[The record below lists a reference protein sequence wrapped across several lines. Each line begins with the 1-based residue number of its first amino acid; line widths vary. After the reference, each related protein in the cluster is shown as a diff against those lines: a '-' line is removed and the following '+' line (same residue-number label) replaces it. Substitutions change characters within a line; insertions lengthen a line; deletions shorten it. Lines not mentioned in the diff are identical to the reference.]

1 MSDPDATHDLLIVGG
16 GMVGALCAAAC
27 ADKGL
32 RIAVIEPRAPMLDW
46 AEGTRDLRVC
56 ALSRASQRI
65 LQRLGV
71 WERILALGASPYR
84 EMRVW
89 TGKGGGVHFDSRA
102 LGEPDLGHIVEN
114 RVIQRALW
122 EHLSAH
128 TEVELITPVRITEFT
143 HETGLTHLGLDDGR
157 RLQGRLLVGSDGR
170 DSQVRALAGIETY
183 GWDYD
188 QRAIV
193 ATVRPE
199 HDHQET
205 AWQRFLPSGPLA
217 LLPLRDGACS
227 LVWSA
232 TEQHAETL
240 LGLAPAAFSEALTE
254 ASEGRL
260 GRLVLEGERAA
271 FPLRLQHAKRYV
283 QPGLALIGDA
293 AHAIHPL
300 AGQGVNLGFLDAAEL
315 AAALDLAR
323 ARGRAINGCWT
334 LRHYERARRGD
345 NLAMLAA
352 MDGFK
357 RLFGN
362 TNPFLARLRGLGLS
376 ATDRLPALKR
386 AFIARAL
393 GLGDDLPPLARP

>member
-1 MSDPDATHDLLIVGG
+1 MHDPDTTHDLLIIGG

-27 ADKGL
+27 AGKGL
-32 RIAVIEPRAPMLDW
+32 RIAVIEPRPPALDW
-46 AEGTRDLRVC
+46 PEDTTDLRVC

-71 WERILALGASPYR
+71 WARIDALGTSPYR

-89 TGKGGGVHFDSRA
+89 NGRGAGIHFDSRA

-122 EHLSAH
+122 EHLAEH
-128 TEVELITPVRITEFT
+128 TEVELITPARITEFALDAA
-143 HETGLTHLGLDDGR
+143 LTRLGLDDGR
-157 RLQGRLLVGSDGR
+157 QLRGRLLIGSDGR
-170 DSQVRALAGIETY
+170 DSQVRTLAGIETY

-199 HDHQET
+199 HGHQET

-227 LVWSA
+227 LVWST
-232 TEQHAETL
+232 TEQQAETL
-240 LGLAPAAFSEALTE
+240 LALAPGAFSEALTE
-254 ASEGRL
+254 ASGGRL
-260 GRLVLEGERAA
+260 GRLTLEGERAA
-271 FPLRLQHAKRYV
+271 FALRLQHAKRYV

-323 ARGRAINGCWT
+323 TRGRAINGSWT

-357 RLFGN
+357 RLFG
-362 TNPFLARLRGLGLS
+362 TANPFLARLRGLGLT
-376 ATDRLPALKR
+376 ATDHLPALKR
-386 AFIARAL
+386 VFIARAL